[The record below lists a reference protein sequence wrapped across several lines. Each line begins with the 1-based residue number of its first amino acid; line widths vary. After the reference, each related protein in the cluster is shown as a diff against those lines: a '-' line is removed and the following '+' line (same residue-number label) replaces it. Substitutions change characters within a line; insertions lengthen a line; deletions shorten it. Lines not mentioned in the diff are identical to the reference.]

1 MKAFL
6 KNHRQAPRKVRL
18 IADSV
23 RGKRVSDAVAGLSF
37 MPHKAAEPLKKL
49 ILSAFAN
56 VRQKD
61 EAAKEEDFIISH
73 ISVDKG
79 FTFTRYMPRAFGR
92 ASPINRE
99 SSHIRVELSR
109 VDGAAVSHVE
119 EKPAVSQADKK
130 KKGAET
136 PKSDETKEQ
145 EETKAP
151 EESNKKEPVTAAV

>member
-23 RGKRVSDAVAGLSF
+23 RGKRVSVAATELSF

-61 EAAKEEDFIISH
+61 ESAKEEDFVISH

-79 FTFTRYMPRAFGR
+79 FTFVRYMPRAFGR
-92 ASPINRE
+92 ATPINRE
-99 SSHIRVELSR
+99 SSHIRVELAR
-109 VDGAAVSHVE
+109 VDGTEAPVAE
-119 EKPAVSQADKK
+119 EKAKAAPKADKK
-130 KKGAET
+130 KEEKKDAEA
-136 PKSDETKEQ
+136 PKADKKTGDK
-145 EETKAP
+145 K
-151 EESNKKEPVTAAV
+151 ESNKKEPVTATA